1 MEISKYLHLGN
12 DVVIKSDKI
21 IGLFDLDNSTM
32 KKSTRDYLSFTEK
45 IGNIVNVTLK
55 LPKSF
60 VVVQDNGEVK
70 VYLSQLSTSTLLKR
84 QKEQNF

>member
-1 MEISKYLHLGN
+1 MKISKYLHLGK
-12 DVVIKSDKI
+12 DVVIKSDEI
-21 IGLFDLDNSTM
+21 IGLFDLDNSTV

-45 IGNIVNVTLK
+45 IGNVVNITLK
-55 LPKSF
+55 LPRSF
-60 VVVQDNGEVK
+60 IVVQDSDEVK